1 MIVLDGSKVETMGWT
16 LVAPWRD
23 IAHSPGEH
31 VFGLP
36 DPRLS
41 AHVLAYVS
49 HDFPRMD
56 PLPWRVTPLCALTA
70 VLDLETPS
78 RTEGLPSSPVLG
90 LRDRPL
96 ELTQTGAARGITI
109 ALTPLGAHAVFG
121 LPLRELTNTA
131 VGIHDLLGPLAE
143 LWLEQLAE
151 ATSWTVRF
159 ELLDGFLAA
168 RLADGPALSRPL
180 LGAWQRLTSG
190 PVRVDALA
198 DELGWTRQHL
208 STRFREQIGL
218 PPKTVARLA
227 RLYRATSLAGS
238 LSWPD
243 VAHRCGYAD
252 QSHLIRDFRALTGC
266 TPTEFRGM

>member
-1 MIVLDGSKVETMGWT
+1 MGWT
-16 LVAPWRD
+16 LIAPWQD
-23 IAHSPGEH
+23 IEHSPGEH
-31 VFGLP
+31 TFGLP

-41 AHVLAYVS
+41 AHVLTYVS

-56 PLPWRVTPLCALTA
+56 PLPWRVTPVCALTV
-70 VLDLETPS
+70 VLDLERPTQ
-78 RTEGLPSSPVLG
+78 TDDLPSSPVLG

-96 ELTQTGAARGITI
+96 LLTQTGAARGITI

-121 LPLRELTNTA
+121 LPLRELANTA
-131 VGIHDLLGPLAE
+131 VGLADLLGPTAGML
-143 LWLEQLAE
+143 LEQLAE
-151 ATSWTVRF
+151 ADSWTARF
-159 ELLDGFLAA
+159 RLLDGFLAA
-168 RLADGPALSRPL
+168 RLAGGPTLARPL

-198 DELGWTRQHL
+198 EELGWTRQHL

-227 RLYRATSLAGS
+227 RLYRAAALAGS

-243 VAHRCGYAD
+243 VAYRCGYAD

-266 TPTEFRGM
+266 TPTEYRAM

>member
-1 MIVLDGSKVETMGWT
+1 MGWT

-23 IAHSPGEH
+23 IEHSPGEH
-31 VFGLP
+31 TFGLP

-70 VLDLETPS
+70 VLDLETPVRS
-78 RTEGLPSSPVLG
+78 DGLPSSPVLG

-96 ELTQTGAARGITI
+96 QLTQTGPARGITI

-121 LPLRELTNTA
+121 LPLRELANTA
-131 VGIHDLLGPLAE
+131 LGAADLLGPAVGL
-143 LWLEQLAE
+143 LLEQLAE
-151 ATSWTVRF
+151 AASWSARF
-159 ELLDGFLAA
+159 RLLDGFLAA
-168 RLADGPALSRPL
+168 RLAGGPTLARPL

-190 PVRVDALA
+190 PVRVDAVA

-227 RLYRATSLAGS
+227 RLYRAASLAGS
-238 LSWPD
+238 GSLGWPD
-243 VAHRCGYAD
+243 VAYRCGYAD

-266 TPTEFRGM
+266 TPTEYRAT